1 MTTTAATRAYSSSLR
16 QSQAQS
22 TREHIVNAAMELFAG
37 GEADGFSHE
46 TVARRADVA
55 ARTVYRHFPT
65 RSDLMAALWER
76 LKRDTQTEFPTN
88 ERDLIEETPKTFLK
102 FDRHETLVRAF
113 LAARAGQEVRD
124 LGSAESRAAFQRCL
138 GDAMKGMTPKEQARV
153 IAVFQTLYSAPAWQL
168 MRDRAGLSG
177 REASEAL
184 RWAFTALLKALR
196 TK

>member
-1 MTTTAATRAYSSSLR
+1 MTATTATRSYSSSLR
-16 QSQAQS
+16 QSQAQG
-22 TREHIVNAAMELFAG
+22 TREQIVDAAMQLFSA

-46 TVARRADVA
+46 AVARRAGVA

-65 RSDLMAALWER
+65 RADLMSALWDR
-76 LKRDTQTEFPTN
+76 LKRETQTEFPTT
-88 ERDLIEETPKTFLK
+88 ERELIAETPKAFLK
-102 FDRHETLVRAF
+102 FDRHEALVRAF

-124 LGSAESRAAFQRCL
+124 LGSAESRAAFQKCL
-138 GDAMKGMTPKEQARV
+138 ADAMHGMTPKEQARV

-196 TK
+196 TR